1 MHGSFDRPSRNDNSI
16 YRKWD
21 IGFLVLPALLGM
33 TLIALAIV
41 HPATS
46 NWIAE
51 SVQAEFTGNG
61 VMPDDAPT
69 QLVRPAMEIRTVR
82 AN

>member
-1 MHGSFDRPSRNDNSI
+1 MHGSFDRPGRNDNSI
-16 YRKWD
+16 YRKWG
-21 IGFLVLPALLGM
+21 IGFLVLPALLVM
-33 TLIALAIV
+33 TLIVLAIV
-41 HPATS
+41 QPATS

-69 QLVRPAMEIRTVR
+69 QLARPAMEIRTVR
-82 AN
+82 VN